1 MARQELKRKRKKER
15 KRRTDRRLGTEGM
28 QPGGQGRLRE
38 TRAQAVLVEGKAGM
52 DRSAS
57 GS

>member
-38 TRAQAVLVEGKAGM
+38 TRAQAVLVEGKAGV
-52 DRSAS
+52 DRSA
-57 GS
+57 